1 MTQFVRLR
9 TAALTVF
16 AALLVS
22 ACETTPKR
30 PINTE
35 FSQRN
40 WEIRRSTL
48 TAVQSFE
55 LKGRLAEKGLTGGR
69 GDLNW
74 QQAGERFD
82 VHVSGP
88 LGIGALSI
96 NGNPRSVEIKTKDG
110 VFVTSSPESFMQSK
124 LGWSLPV
131 MQLPFWVLGL
141 PAPLRSNPPMVL
153 LDDSGRA
160 QTIKQAG
167 WVIDY
172 TEYQTVGAL
181 VLPRKLELTNGSR
194 GFRIV
199 IDQWSGTP

>member
-1 MTQFVRLR
+1 MIFLVRSR
-9 TAALTVF
+9 TAVMAVF
-16 AALLVS
+16 ATLLLS
-22 ACETTPKR
+22 ACHTTPKK

-55 LKGRLAEKGLTGGR
+55 LRGRLAEKGLTGSR
-69 GDLNW
+69 GDLTW

-141 PAPLRSNPPMVL
+141 PAPMRANPAMVL

-160 QTIKQAG
+160 QTIKQAD
-167 WVIDY
+167 WVINY

-181 VLPRKLELTNGSR
+181 VLPRKLDLTNGNR

-199 IDQWSGTP
+199 IDEWMGTP